1 MIFSRV
7 IMILLFA
14 VVTVSFAEAEI
25 KPPVRPA
32 PKDRCQVCGMFVAKY
47 PNWTAEIV
55 FHDGTYV
62 MFDGA
67 KDLFTY
73 LFDIRKYSPTK
84 KPSDMDQASIYV
96 ADYYSVALIDGRAAY
111 YVLGSDVRGPMGS
124 ELVPFATLSDAREF
138 KKDHKGKSVL
148 TFKDITPEILNSL
161 K

>member
-1 MIFSRV
+1 MNSAKIFL
-7 IMILLFA
+7 ILLMA
-14 VVTVSFAEAEI
+14 GLTVGAAAAEV

-32 PKDRCQVCGMFVAKY
+32 PTDRCQVCGMFVAKY

-55 FHDGTYV
+55 FHDGSYV

-73 LFDIRKYSPTK
+73 LFDMRKYTPAK
-84 KPSDMDQASIYV
+84 KPSDISSIYV
-96 ADYYSVALIDGRAAY
+96 ADYYSVTLIDGRAAW
-111 YVLGSDVRGPMGS
+111 YVLESDVRGPMGS

-138 KKDHKGKSVL
+138 KKDHRGKSVL
-148 TFKDITPEILNSL
+148 TFKDITPAILNSM

>member
-1 MIFSRV
+1 MTLPRMIMF
-7 IMILLFA
+7 LLFA
-14 VVTVSFAEAEI
+14 AITVSSAGAEV

-32 PKDRCQVCGMFVAKY
+32 PNDRCQVCGMFVAKY

-55 FHDGTYV
+55 FLDGSYV

-73 LFDIRKYSPTK
+73 LFDVRKYSPSK
-84 KPSDMDQASIYV
+84 KPSDIASIYV
-96 ADYYSVALIDGRAAY
+96 ADYYSVALIDGRTAY

-124 ELVPFATLSDAREF
+124 ELVPFATLADAREF
-138 KKDHKGKSVL
+138 KKDHRGKSML
-148 TFKDITPEILNSL
+148 TFKEITPRTLDTL

>member
-1 MIFSRV
+1 MTFLKM
-7 IMILLFA
+7 IMILLFTVVA
-14 VVTVSFAEAEI
+14 VSSAGAEV
-25 KPPVRPA
+25 KSPVRPA
-32 PKDRCQVCGMFVAKY
+32 PNDRCQVCGMFVAKY

-55 FHDGTYV
+55 FQDGSYV

-73 LFDIRKYSPTK
+73 LFDMRKYSPSK
-84 KPSDMDQASIYV
+84 KQSDIASIYV
-96 ADYYSVALIDGRAAY
+96 ADYYSVTLIDGSTAY

-148 TFKDITPEILNSL
+148 TFKEVTPGILNSL

>member
-1 MIFSRV
+1 MIMF
-7 IMILLFA
+7 LLFA
-14 VVTVSFAEAEI
+14 AITVSSAGAEV
-25 KPPVRPA
+25 KPPIRPA
-32 PKDRCQVCGMFVAKY
+32 PNDRCQVCGMFVAKY
-47 PNWTAEIV
+47 PNWTAEMV

-73 LFDIRKYSPTK
+73 LFDIRKFSPTK
-84 KPSDMDQASIYV
+84 KTSDIDTASIYV
-96 ADYYSVALIDGRAAY
+96 ADYYSVALIDGRTAY
-111 YVLGSDVRGPMGS
+111 YVLESDVRGPMGS

-148 TFKDITPEILNSL
+148 TFKDITPAILSSM